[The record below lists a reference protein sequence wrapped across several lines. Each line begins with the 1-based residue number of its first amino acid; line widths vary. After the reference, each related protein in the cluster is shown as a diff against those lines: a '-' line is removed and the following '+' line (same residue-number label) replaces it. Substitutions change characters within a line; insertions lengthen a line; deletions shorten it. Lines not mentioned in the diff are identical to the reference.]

1 MAKPSDAAATTP
13 RLPHTKQTTLHR
25 PRPGSSNMP
34 ATSQSTRPP
43 KRFKSVA
50 SDDGASGPV
59 TSSNFTAPHKRT
71 MAFASPVR
79 RPPSRD
85 LGYNPRAALA
95 SAAPSPSDGHDK
107 SRSTSVDAV
116 PIAPLAP
123 MAPMAPM
130 EDDAPKPP
138 PTPTPQP
145 DVPEE
150 PASIGGALWKSMRNV
165 LGGGGGGGSGNNAT
179 PEPTSP
185 SVVAGRKRAFK
196 DIEEAEEPAADEAD
210 AEAPEEAEPVATYS
224 ATVTETVVETEGPA
238 GETIVA
244 TEETVVEEV
253 EVKANSTAVELED
266 QLHDSLGGTV
276 ESPRSA
282 RDVPAGADVADD
294 VETEEVET
302 EEVET
307 EEVETEEVE
316 TEEVEVN
323 GEETAQPDQVA
334 KSAVEEA
341 PEETAAEDTNKPKA
355 ETPVAPEPA
364 ASDDTSKAETEANN
378 GETLQPMTKD
388 GAEVFEMKDIVEHR
402 QATDD
407 ETLFEVRVKWDTEDP
422 QEQFSWEP
430 EANVQEDAPAA
441 LWKYWRSVK
450 GGRAA
455 AMADPDMWHVLHVA
469 GHKVQPDG
477 SVLLHVAWIGSAQK
491 SWEPEDA
498 VRGYGAEHLDEY
510 WAMQGGRATVL
521 KGAKTKA
528 GAQTKGAKPK
538 AGAKKAPAKKAA
550 AKATAKAKA
559 APAISPQPT
568 KAAAPAAPKARVP
581 RKALAKA
588 APVRPSRAKPSPA
601 KAAPRTAPTTRPSRA
616 ARTAEPVEE
625 APAPAK
631 PKRKATATPKAAPPA
646 KKAKEAPP
654 PARST
659 RSRRT

>member
-1 MAKPSDAAATTP
+1 
-13 RLPHTKQTTLHR
+13 
-25 PRPGSSNMP
+25 MP

-588 APVRPSRAKPSPA
+588 APDRANDAPVTSGQDRRTSRRGARSRKAEAQGDRNTQSSTAGEEGKRSAPSGTLDAQSKDVG
-601 KAAPRTAPTTRPSRA
+601 A
-616 ARTAEPVEE
+616 ARAVG
-625 APAPAK
+625 
-631 PKRKATATPKAAPPA
+631 RKWGTATAKTM
-646 KKAKEAPP
+646 
-654 PARST
+654 
-659 RSRRT
+659 

>member
-1 MAKPSDAAATTP
+1 MAKPSDAAAAATTP

-25 PRPGSSNMP
+25 PRPGPSNMP

-43 KRFKSVA
+43 KRFRSVA

-59 TSSNFTAPHKRT
+59 TSANFTAPHKRT

-85 LGYNPRAALA
+85 LGYNPRAASA
-95 SAAPSPSDGHDK
+95 SAAPSDAHDK
-107 SRSTSVDAV
+107 SRSTSVDAAPV
-116 PIAPLAP
+116 APLAP
-123 MAPMAPM
+123 MAPMAPIEDDSPTAPI

-138 PTPTPQP
+138 PPPTPQP
-145 DVPEE
+145 EVPEE
-150 PASIGGALWKSMRNV
+150 PASIGGVIWNSVRSAF
-165 LGGGGGGGSGNNAT
+165 GGGGGGNNAT
-179 PEPTSP
+179 PDPTSP
-185 SVVAGRKRAFK
+185 SVAAGRKRAFN
-196 DIEEAEEPAADEAD
+196 DIEEAEEPAADAAD
-210 AEAPEEAEPVATYS
+210 AEAPEAEPIATYS

-253 EVKANSTAVELED
+253 EVKANSTAVEPED
-266 QLHDSLGGTV
+266 QLRDSLEGAV
-276 ESPRSA
+276 ESPPSV
-282 RDVPAGADVADD
+282 RDVPAGAEVADD
-294 VETEEVET
+294 VETKEA
-302 EEVET
+302 
-307 EEVETEEVE
+307 
-316 TEEVEVN
+316 EVN
-323 GEETAQPDQVA
+323 GEETEHPDHA
-334 KSAVEEA
+334 AESAVEEA
-341 PEETAAEDTNKPKA
+341 PEETAAEETDKPKA
-355 ETPVAPEPA
+355 ETPVASEPA
-364 ASDDTSKAETEANN
+364 ATDDASEAEAEANN
-378 GETLQPMTKD
+378 GENLQPMTKD
-388 GAEVFEMKDIVEHR
+388 GAEVFEIEDIVEHR

-422 QEQFSWEP
+422 KDQFSWEP

-477 SVLLHVAWIGSAQK
+477 GVLLHVAWIGSAQK

-510 WAMQGGRATVL
+510 WATQGGRATVL

-528 GAQTKGAKPK
+528 AKTKVAKTK
-538 AGAKKAPAKKAA
+538 AGAKTKAAPKVPAKKAA
-550 AKATAKAKA
+550 AKAAAKPKP
-559 APAISPQPT
+559 APEMAPQPT
-568 KAAAPAAPKARVP
+568 KAAATAAPTARVP

-588 APVRPSRAKPSPA
+588 APVKPSRAKPAPA
-601 KAAPRTAPTTRPSRA
+601 KAAPSDAPATRPSRA

-631 PKRKATATPKAAPPA
+631 RKATATPRAAPPP